1 MQQVRCVSIF
11 RFQNIICMS
20 WRNALLSTRGPN
32 GGKKMK
38 NLFSMRIC
46 FPGCEPHWFDNGY
59 PCTIVSERSVQT
71 HAARSLPIAQ
81 SDPER
86 RYCFFFHRLRHHKFR
101 FLRGSVEKAELM
113 AGRKTRQGAL
123 AIKKKGKGEKPET
136 E

>member
-1 MQQVRCVSIF
+1 
-11 RFQNIICMS
+11 
-20 WRNALLSTRGPN
+20 
-32 GGKKMK
+32 MK
-38 NLFSMRIC
+38 NHFSMRIC

-113 AGRKTRQGAL
+113 AGRKTQQGAL
-123 AIKKKGKGEKPET
+123 ANKKKKEKEKNPKRNET
-136 E
+136 EDRKTEEINSFPFFCSPLGRGKETLKAIGCLF